1 VNLASIAPEVVSPP
15 AYVVQAFDEA
25 KAVAEC
31 RTLVKRRDE
40 AKGEFKDAILAL
52 GQKLIEARRAMPGVI
67 LTGGHGGVRESYSLA
82 FLAFVEKCGI
92 SRAAAS
98 QYMSYAR
105 NPLTSVRNKAHYASK
120 NTPKFFY
127 RRKTL
132 AEVRELL
139 QQAPDVATALRVI
152 EEELNEIK

>member
-1 VNLASIAPEVVSPP
+1 VRVNLASIAPEVVSPP

-31 RTLVKRRDE
+31 RALVERRDE
-40 AKGEFKDAILAL
+40 AKGEFRIATLVL
-52 GQKLIEARRAMPGVI
+52 GQKLIEARRAMPGVV
-67 LTGGHGGVRESYSLA
+67 TTFGNETYSPA
-82 FLAFVEKCGI
+82 FLAFVEKCGL
-92 SRAAAS
+92 AKCTAL

-105 NPLTSVRNKAHYASK
+105 NPARMMEHSKRASHA
-120 NTPKFFY
+120 
-127 RRKTL
+127 RRVARTRHKTL
-132 AEVRELL
+132 TEVRELL

>member
-31 RTLVKRRDE
+31 RALIERRDE
-40 AKGEFKDAILAL
+40 AKGEFKDAILEL
-52 GQKLIEARRAMPGVI
+52 GQKLIEARRAMPGVK
-67 LTGGHGGVRESYSLA
+67 GKGKEVYSPA
-82 FLAFVEKCGI
+82 FLAFVEKCGLAKDSAGI
-92 SRAAAS
+92 
-98 QYMSYAR
+98 YMGYAR
-105 NPLTSVRNKAHYASK
+105 DPRRLEK
-120 NTPKFFY
+120 NRANTAALIKKKGGTKGYY

-132 AEVRELL
+132 TEVRELL